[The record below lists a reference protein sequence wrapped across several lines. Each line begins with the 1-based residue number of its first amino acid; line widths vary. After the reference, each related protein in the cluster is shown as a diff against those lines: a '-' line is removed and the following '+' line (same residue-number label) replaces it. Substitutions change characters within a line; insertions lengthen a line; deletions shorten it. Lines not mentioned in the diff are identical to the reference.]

1 MTHIV
6 TEDYDCIRA
15 TSSDYFHFFINLPI
29 FFSVKWF
36 VYKIVN
42 YFNDQLIIQIIE
54 IILIILFSAQS
65 VTKRSV
71 NLNIAVM
78 QYLKS

>member
-1 MTHIV
+1 MTVLGPLLVIIFIFLL
-6 TEDYDCIRA
+6 TYQY
-15 TSSDYFHFFINLPI
+15 SSLLNDL
-29 FFSVKWF
+29 SK
-36 VYKIVN
+36 KIVN

-54 IILIILFSAQS
+54 IILVILFSAQS